1 LLQILSKRSNSVPA
15 WLDSHTTGHRSEH
28 FFLTG
33 MVIIVLAAVAGFL
46 TNELGPEK
54 RINILAFPLLGII
67 AWNLSV
73 YAVGFVLLLR
83 RRNQQFESGLIHSLV
98 SLITRPVREKKE
110 SPHDLASGEKISADA
125 RIAFENQW
133 TKFLFPLWSAKLK
146 SFLHIAALV
155 LAGGAIAGMYYKGLS
170 KEYLVVWDSTFIKDG
185 ATLRPFLNMVLGPA
199 SSIFGDPLPSAAE
212 LDQLH
217 RDPVGENAAKWIHW
231 YAVTIAIYVLIPRA
245 FLAGVWHF
253 KAARTAR
260 NVPFRSA
267 SPRYFERLISISSG
281 KSLPITVLSY
291 AHKPGEEIRRK
302 AHLETENLFNQPIA
316 LHWETP
322 ITFGEEEKLELGT
335 SDEEHRIML
344 LFNFSATPERDTH
357 LTLFH
362 SLLKFQPTD
371 RCHILLDAQAFDE
384 KSAAF
389 SDGDKRRDE
398 RLQAWETLF
407 SGEDCDIHV
416 ISV

>member
-1 LLQILSKRSNSVPA
+1 
-15 WLDSHTTGHRSEH
+15 
-28 FFLTG
+28 

-267 SPRYFERLISISSG
+267 SPRYFERLLSRRHDPADACATLVLRRESARDQVCQPDSETRELVYQSNRGFAFRDQQIQLSRVIARHRRD
-281 KSLPITVLSY
+281 KEPHLHQLEYYESLPDCTTMR
-291 AHKPGEEIRRK
+291 HPD
-302 AHLETENLFNQPIA
+302 TDPI
-316 LHWETP
+316 
-322 ITFGEEEKLELGT
+322 
-335 SDEEHRIML
+335 
-344 LFNFSATPERDTH
+344 
-357 LTLFH
+357 
-362 SLLKFQPTD
+362 
-371 RCHILLDAQAFDE
+371 LDAESSQ
-384 KSAAF
+384 
-389 SDGDKRRDE
+389 
-398 RLQAWETLF
+398 
-407 SGEDCDIHV
+407 
-416 ISV
+416 